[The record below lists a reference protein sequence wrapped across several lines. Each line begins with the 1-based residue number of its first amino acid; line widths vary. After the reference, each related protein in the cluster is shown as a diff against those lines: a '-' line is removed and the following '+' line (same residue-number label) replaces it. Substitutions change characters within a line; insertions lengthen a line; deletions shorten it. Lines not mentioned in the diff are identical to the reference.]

1 MFEFLTVFE
10 TFAYGFPWPL
20 GGSGGPNL
28 SEVGGC
34 GSFFLFGCVT
44 SHVFVVVV
52 YFMSLILFLFL
63 FYLCLLELSVMLT
76 VLYFL
81 QSFRRKRDDRG
92 L

>member
-44 SHVFVVVV
+44 SRFCCSLFYVSNIVSVF
-52 YFMSLILFLFL
+52 ILF
-63 FYLCLLELSVMLT
+63 MLT
-76 VLYFL
+76 GIVCHANCVIF
-81 QSFRRKRDDRG
+81 SAKF
-92 L
+92 